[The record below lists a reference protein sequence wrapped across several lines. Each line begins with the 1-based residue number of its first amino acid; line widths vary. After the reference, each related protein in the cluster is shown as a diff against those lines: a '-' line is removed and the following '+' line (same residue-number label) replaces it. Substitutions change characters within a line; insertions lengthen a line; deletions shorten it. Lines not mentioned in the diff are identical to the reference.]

1 MHADTTAL
9 DDLDARIPETVEQCV
24 ASPDG
29 AARHCAEQW
38 FAHCG
43 DAAPETWVWFRAGY
57 IAGRQPF
64 DLPASVDFFKRN
76 TQ

>member
-1 MHADTTAL
+1 MHADTPAL
-9 DDLDARIPETVEQCV
+9 DDLDARIPDTVEQSAV
-24 ASPDG
+24 SLDG

-38 FAHCG
+38 FARCG
-43 DAAPETWVWFRAGY
+43 DLAADTWFWFRAGY

-64 DLPASVDFFKRN
+64 DLPASVDLFRTH